1 MSGTDNAVANWL
13 AEHPKMTGV
22 LFTMLLLTQTAGV
35 AAAGGSATMG
45 P

>member
-1 MSGTDNAVANWL
+1 MSDGVLATYV

-22 LFTMLLLTQTAGV
+22 LFTLLVLLAQTGTV
-35 AAAGGSATMG
+35 AANNGGYVG

>member
-1 MSGTDNAVANWL
+1 MSENDTTVKNFL

-22 LFTMLLLTQTAGV
+22 LFTLLLLTQTAGV
-35 AAAGGSATMG
+35 AAAGGAVAG